1 MYLEKNPTDE
11 MKDSSEEGPMS
22 VRLAKQELSGEKKY
36 FELFLRDRTVRL
48 RQGYQDRMKRK
59 IVTLVNRAAA
69 RKYYDKILKRKTEA
83 GFRVLNE
90 RKNERVQ
97 SRMDVS
103 CRRDKTAE
111 QQSLPLQSPSLRA
124 SESPAEQRQMT
135 QCSQGRESDNEYE
148 MDYERMTQLL
158 LRGLNAELPK
168 KINWKPL
175 KLWKKMDGSEDI
187 NASYYQIDLK
197 QKLAG
202 SCHQLLLCLIKGG
215 SGRVVKRVVKLARD
229 PDEDNYY
236 HFEVERQVAYYLSRI
251 AKTINKTVVAR
262 TDVSIWPVEIIQFD
276 YICNDRVQVD
286 KWAVAQAPFLPEEK
300 WVFVKVEPNSGKPC
314 IRDPSVGRYQHA
326 FAAVTK
332 GVDLLRDWQGFG
344 VPQDK
349 FLAVCKQ
356 YDAPEG
362 AEQIRIR
369 ENSRL
374 AFTLVVIDPVLIT
387 IESHFRKNN
396 PTDFGFKAMDEWIED
411 HDCVLCK
418 CANWHLVSPLV
429 FGIADPRQRFFGETV
444 DPDTMEAVRR
454 CRELL
459 DIFTEGDEN
468 SNSRE
473 QCSVDLGP
481 RPENYQR
488 PYLI

>member
-1 MYLEKNPTDE
+1 
-11 MKDSSEEGPMS
+11 MS
-22 VRLAKQELSGEKKY
+22 VRLGRRELDDSQKF
-36 FELFLRDRTVRL
+36 FELYLRDRSVRL
-48 RQGYQDRMKRK
+48 RQGSQDKMKRK
-59 IVTLVNRAAA
+59 IVTLANRVAAV
-69 RKYYDKILKRKTEA
+69 KYYQKILKRKKWE

-90 RKNERVQ
+90 RKSEGSHER
-97 SRMDVS
+97 SKSSMDVS
-103 CRRDKTAE
+103 CDKDKLQPQAALA
-111 QQSLPLQSPSLRA
+111 LPSPSIHP
-124 SESPAEQRQMT
+124 SESPAEPRPMT
-135 QCSQGRESDNEYE
+135 QCSQGRESDEEYE

-158 LRGLNAELPK
+158 LRGLKAELPSLLT
-168 KINWKPL
+168 WKPL
-175 KLWKKMDGSEDI
+175 KLWKKMDGSEDR

-215 SGRVVKRVVKLARD
+215 CGRVVKRIVKLARD

-251 AKTINKTVVAR
+251 AKTINQTVVAR

-276 YICNDRVQVD
+276 YIGEDHVQVD
-286 KWAVAQAPFLPEEK
+286 KWAVAQAPFLPEDK

-344 VPQDK
+344 VPQEK
-349 FLAVCKQ
+349 FLEVCKQ

-362 AEQIRIR
+362 AEQVRIR
-369 ENSRL
+369 DNSRI

-396 PTDFGFKAMDEWIED
+396 PTDFGFKAMDEWTED

-429 FGIADPRQRFFGETV
+429 FGIADPGQRFFSETA
-444 DPDTMEAVRR
+444 PPNTMEAVRR

-459 DIFTEGDEN
+459 DIFTEGDET
-468 SNSRE
+468 SNSQE
-473 QCSVDLGP
+473 CCSVDLGP

>member
-1 MYLEKNPTDE
+1 MFRENNQTDE

-22 VRLAKQELSGEKKY
+22 VRLSKQEASGAERI
-36 FELFLRDRTVRL
+36 FELYLSERTVRL
-48 RQGYQDRMKRK
+48 RQGYQDKMKK
-59 IVTLVNRAAA
+59 KVVTLRTRVAALA
-69 RKYYDKILKRKTEA
+69 YYEKILKRKTET
-83 GFRVLNE
+83 GFRILHQL
-90 RKNERVQ
+90 KNERAPSTPGQDPSAQRPSSAV
-97 SRMDVS
+97 
-103 CRRDKTAE
+103 
-111 QQSLPLQSPSLRA
+111 PSPSVRM
-124 SESPAEQRQMT
+124 SESPAEPRQMT
-135 QCSQGRESDNEYE
+135 PCSQGRDTDNEYE

-158 LRGLNAELPK
+158 LRGLKTELPSS
-168 KINWKPL
+168 IRWKPL
-175 KLWKKMDGSEDI
+175 KLWKKMDGSEDT
-187 NASYYQIDLK
+187 NAKYYQIDLK

-215 SGRVVKRVVKLARD
+215 CGRVVRRIVKLARD

-251 AKTINKTVVAR
+251 AKTINQTVVAR

-276 YICNDRVQVD
+276 YVADDHVQVD

-369 ENSRL
+369 ENSHI

-396 PTDFGFKAMDEWIED
+396 PTDFGFKAMDEWTED

-418 CANWHLVSPLV
+418 CDNWHLVSPLI
-429 FGIADPRQRFFGETV
+429 FGIADPGQRFFTETV
-444 DPDTMEAVRR
+444 PPNMMEAVRR

-459 DIFTEGDEN
+459 DIFTEGDQT
-468 SNSRE
+468 SNSLER
-473 QCSVDLGP
+473 CSVDLGP
-481 RPENYQR
+481 KPEHYQR
-488 PYLI
+488 PYLT